1 MASLV
6 PIVEPQS
13 LPLADYF
20 FICGLETSR
29 LFDSPSSLNG
39 INGYSS
45 PTIDEDTTYDADERP
60 GSKGTQDGQRRRARF
75 SYEARKSI
83 GSIINLDSQAAPSN
97 RSSATIRPVLPEEK
111 TDEQGFLKAIQS
123 FASNRE
129 SFLDDINAATLFS
142 SGQVAQPNRPRPKPK
157 TQRIINEDR
166 KDDRGV
172 GSLRRRIS
180 TMNPLSRQST
190 SSKRCKR
197 QTARLDAC
205 TAFSPNIWQCL
216 RGSRDA

>member
-6 PIVEPQS
+6 PLVEPQS

-29 LFDSPSSLNG
+29 LFDNPSSLNG
-39 INGYSS
+39 INGASP
-45 PTIDEDTTYDADERP
+45 PTIDEDSTYNADADRRP
-60 GSKGTQDGQRRRARF
+60 GSKGTQDGPRRRARF

-83 GSIINLDSQAAPSN
+83 GSVINLESQVTPSN

-111 TDEQGFLKAIQS
+111 TDEQGFLSALQS

-142 SGQVAQPNRPRPKPK
+142 SGQVAQPSRPRPKPK

-197 QTARLDAC
+197 
-205 TAFSPNIWQCL
+205 S
-216 RGSRDA
+216 SRWSKSGFDD